1 LIGCFGTAYALL
13 INKPRQWCNVTI
25 FQCCQNDIF
34 FYKKFFEKLSQSD
47 RRKIMKIAVSST
59 GKTLDSAVE
68 ARFGRCPYFLIVN
81 PTTMEFEAIANAS
94 AEQGGG
100 AGIQSAQLIAEK
112 GVSIVLTGN
121 CGPNALKV
129 FEKAGIQVIID
140 VTGPVSQAVKKVSAG
155 SIKSTPSAQTAP
167 RPPGKT
173 GRGMGGGRGI
183 GGGGRGMG
191 GGGRGIGRGGPAR

>member
-1 LIGCFGTAYALL
+1 MLFLL
-13 INKPRQWCNVTI
+13 PINEPRQWCNVTI
-25 FQCCQNDIF
+25 FQCCQNDIG
-34 FYKKFFEKLSQSD
+34 FYKKFFEKLSQSH

-59 GKTLDSAVE
+59 GKTLDSGVE

-81 PTTMEFEAIANAS
+81 PTTLEFEAVANAS

-112 GVSIVLTGN
+112 GVSTVLTGN

-129 FEKAGIQVIID
+129 LEKAGIQVITD
-140 VTGPVSQAVKKVSAG
+140 VSGPVSQAVQQVSAG

-167 RPPGKT
+167 RLPGKT
-173 GRGMGGGRGI
+173 GRGMGRGRGI

-191 GGGRGIGRGGPAR
+191 GGGPTK